1 MSEDADLGPLAKQDL
16 EKIDLSL
23 ADVMSKASRVLL
35 PGRSFDANNAQL
47 EVQAGK
53 LFPNNFLRLF
63 SFFFFLSFSFFNSI
77 SQPKAPASSVSGVN
91 DVIRPRGQGIFRLL
105 NLKFK
110 LHYYVSKLIGC
121 FPMELI

>member
-53 LFPNNFLRLF
+53 LFPNNFLNIILF
-63 SFFFFLSFSFFNSI
+63 LLLFIIFFL
-77 SQPKAPASSVSGVN
+77 
-91 DVIRPRGQGIFRLL
+91 
-105 NLKFK
+105 
-110 LHYYVSKLIGC
+110 
-121 FPMELI
+121 

>member
-53 LFPNNFLRLF
+53 LFPIEII
-63 SFFFFLSFSFFNSI
+63 FFLLLFILFF
-77 SQPKAPASSVSGVN
+77 
-91 DVIRPRGQGIFRLL
+91 L
-105 NLKFK
+105 
-110 LHYYVSKLIGC
+110 
-121 FPMELI
+121 